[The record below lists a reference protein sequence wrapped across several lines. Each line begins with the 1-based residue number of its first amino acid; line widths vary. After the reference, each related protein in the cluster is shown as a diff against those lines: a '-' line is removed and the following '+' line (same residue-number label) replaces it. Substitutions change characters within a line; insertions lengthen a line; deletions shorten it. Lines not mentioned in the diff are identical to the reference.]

1 MNKSS
6 SFHELF
12 RSILNSSESVHDAPQ
27 SFKNDLIRI
36 ILSRE
41 DNVAAP
47 DDIGEYFGP
56 PKMPGTAVIG
66 MRLRRPELFQDTI
79 HSNME
84 TYDVW
89 LDRIL
94 DQIVKQVI
102 DKDTTFRTS
111 PLNPRLTET
120 VIPRI
125 KEWLELADNQ
135 GTRLQDLIPQQM
147 YEDVFIQMVLMI
159 TTGNPKPEIPCF
171 YREFNEMGYRL
182 AFTLMQCLDKSGYS
196 KTNSAAIERLVHIAV
211 LSGYAGINLK
221 SSASA
226 ASTLLN
232 RNCIPVDSSWVKDL
246 KCVQAVPPADIKKIA
261 SGMMDLSEELQGQ
274 YGINAVP
281 VYFEEVV
288 DTAEPTLLAFFSDDY
303 LETIIDLKRFE
314 IMLDRNRCLSVLF
327 IPRKGRYGND
337 FAHADI
343 YRVIGDKTFKRL
355 VEHYETGRFHISR
368 SGPMAGC
375 IDPRFISENLIR
387 ELDLLSSN
395 RRLILETKG
404 CRNFEMLQGHLT
416 APWYSSFNCNRAL
429 SIRTVGID
437 LHPVFIRI
445 PPGLK
450 AYDGFDNPV
459 IRDTPSGEIKGVRFA
474 GMTTKDLCDALK
486 NINYPSILNKGRN
499 ELGIDTL

>member
-1 MNKSS
+1 MNESS
-6 SFHELF
+6 SFHTLF
-12 RSILNSSESVHDAPQ
+12 SFILNSSESVQDAPQ
-27 SFKNDLIRI
+27 SFKNDLIRA
-36 ILSRE
+36 ILSGE

-47 DDIGEYFGP
+47 DDIGKYFGP

-102 DKDTTFRTS
+102 YKDTISRTS
-111 PLNPRLTET
+111 QFNPQLTET

-125 KEWLELADNQ
+125 KGWLELADTH
-135 GTRLQDLIPQQM
+135 GTLLRDLIPQQM

-159 TTGNPKPEIPCF
+159 TTGNSKPEIPCF
-171 YREFNEMGYRL
+171 YREFNEIGYRL
-182 AFTLMQCLDKSGYS
+182 AFSLIQCLDKSGYL
-196 KTNSAAIERLVHIAV
+196 KTDSTAIEKLIHIAV

-232 RNCIPVDSSWVKDL
+232 RNCIPVDPAWVKDL
-246 KCVQAVPPADIKKIA
+246 KCVQAVAPADIEKLA
-261 SGMMDLSEELQGQ
+261 LGMMELSEDLQGQ
-274 YGINAVP
+274 YGINAVSR
-281 VYFEEVV
+281 YFEEVV

-303 LETIIDLKRFE
+303 METIIDLKRFE
-314 IMLDRNRCLSVLF
+314 IMLDRNKFLSVLF

-343 YRVIGDKTFKRL
+343 YRVMGDTTFKKL
-355 VEHYETGRFHISR
+355 VKHYKTGRFYVSN

-375 IDPRFISENLIR
+375 IDARFISENLIR
-387 ELDLLSSN
+387 ELNILSFD
-395 RRLILETKG
+395 RKLILETKG
-404 CRNFEMLQGHLT
+404 CRNFEMLQGHLA

-429 SIRTVGID
+429 SIRTVGVDI
-437 LHPVFIRI
+437 HPVFIRI

-459 IRDTPSGEIKGVRFA
+459 IRDAPSGEIRGVRFA
-474 GMTTKDLCDALK
+474 RMTTKDLCDALK
-486 NINYPSILNKGRN
+486 NINYTDLLNKGRN
-499 ELGIDTL
+499 DLAINNV